1 MTQNKNNLYF
11 ATKFCA
17 MKKENIRELL
27 GFTQEELAQH
37 LEVSRSQLSLYE
49 LGKRK
54 LPTTAIN
61 KLTKLL
67 SIVSIDDSK
76 EIEINNEY
84 ANIIL
89 RKLIQSN
96 CYQKIKIEHKIKT
109 IIDKQKAIKT
119 TKKIAD
125 YIKDNDN
132 DFKKNEIKFIERIAS
147 KNETKFI
154 QTEKLSLLE
163 LQIKKEVLEC
173 EEKLLNKYLKNL
185 VKTQSPTS

>member
-1 MTQNKNNLYF
+1 
-11 ATKFCA
+11 

>member
-1 MTQNKNNLYF
+1 MTQNKNKLYF

-27 GFTQEELAQH
+27 GFTQEELAQY

-61 KLTKLL
+61 KLAKLL

-76 EIEINNEY
+76 EIEIDNEY
-84 ANIIL
+84 ENIIL

-109 IIDKQKAIKT
+109 VLDKQKALKS
-119 TKKIAD
+119 TKKIAE
-125 YIKDNDN
+125 YLKNKDN
-132 DFKKNEIKFIERIAS
+132 DFKKNEVKFIERIAS
-147 KNETKFI
+147 KNEIKFI
-154 QTEKLSLLE
+154 QTEKFSLLE
-163 LQIKKEVLEC
+163 LQIKKEMLEY
-173 EEKLLNKYLKNL
+173 EEKLLNRYLKNL
-185 VKTQSPTS
+185 VKT